1 MSFYHPPP
9 CLHTI
14 EAAAAAATAEPETET
29 ETETANPRPQGIYYL
44 LRHPVLFR
52 PLRQR
57 LPLALLISTVIITLL
72 FVFTY
77 LPQVAFLAL
86 FKIHGP
92 LAFLHAALAVLSE
105 SATIISF
112 VLETFV
118 IEEQVVDIFDATLL
132 LKSEDALVARGR
144 ILLPAAVEENG
155 AHTPGARDAVQRLG
169 EFTKSPFTRFS
180 CWDVCVWLLELPL
193 NFLPLVGPWLF
204 IALQGLSSGPLAHY
218 HYVLLVGLKKKERR
232 VYFRRRRLEYMGFGT
247 VCLLLQTFPILST
260 LVCFTNAVG
269 AALWAA
275 QVERVKR
282 GEPVDRYIE
291 REAEG

>member
-1 MSFYHPPP
+1 
-9 CLHTI
+9 
-14 EAAAAAATAEPETET
+14 
-29 ETETANPRPQGIYYL
+29 GIYYL

-52 PLRQR
+52 PMRKR
-57 LPLALLISTVIITLL
+57 LPLALLISTIIITLMFL
-72 FVFTY
+72 LTY

-112 VLETFV
+112 VLETFI

-132 LKSEDALVARGR
+132 LKREDALVGKGR
-144 ILLPAAVEENG
+144 ILKPLAVDESGSREDVV
-155 AHTPGARDAVQRLG
+155 ARLG

-180 CWDVCVWLLELPL
+180 CWDVCIWLLELPV

-218 HYVLLVGLKKKERR
+218 HYVLLVGLKKKERG
-232 VYFRRRRLEYMGFGT
+232 VYFRKRHLEYMGFGT
-247 VCLLLQTFPILST
+247 ICLLLQTFPIIST

-282 GEPVDRYIE
+282 GEPVDMHIE
-291 REAEG
+291 REVDG